1 MNITWLG
8 HSCFLIESGGWRVV
22 LDPYYVETYPA
33 LHVDADEVLCSHS
46 HRDHAFLEAVTLS
59 GRRCAESP
67 FAVETV
73 STFHDEKGGALRG
86 ENTIHILRA
95 EGLTVVH
102 CGDLGHEL
110 SEEQLKK
117 IKGCDALLIPVGGY
131 YTIDALTAKKVA
143 DAAAPRILVP
153 IEQFVSTSPSFST
166 TPPRI
171 GRVSAESVSF
181 AAFPAFWSSAFACS
195 TTACPTRSRSSAQKI
210 SSSLPDALARAAS
223 CAQSFV
229 YSAVGS
235 ERSCCSACRKAASTS
250 ACFVSSSCR
259 RAAIRAA
266 P

>member
-8 HSCFLIESGGWRVV
+8 HSCFLVESGGWRIV

-59 GRRCAESP
+59 GRDRAESP

-73 STFHDEKGGALRG
+73 STFHDEKDGALRG

-131 YTIDALTAKKVA
+131 YTIDAAQAKRIT
-143 DAAAPRILVP
+143 DAVKPRIIVP
-153 IEQFVSTSPSFST
+153 MHYRRGAQGLQQVCGVDRFLELF
-166 TPPRI
+166 R
-171 GRVSAESVSF
+171 SADIRMLSRHSLEITADTEPGVYV
-181 AAFPAFWSSAFACS
+181 FPWPELLYSKE
-195 TTACPTRSRSSAQKI
+195 AQT
-210 SSSLPDALARAAS
+210 
-223 CAQSFV
+223 
-229 YSAVGS
+229 
-235 ERSCCSACRKAASTS
+235 E
-250 ACFVSSSCR
+250 
-259 RAAIRAA
+259 
-266 P
+266 

>member
-8 HSCFLIESGGWRVV
+8 HSCFLVESGGWRIV

-33 LHVDADEVLCSHS
+33 LHVDADEVLCSHC

-59 GRRCAESP
+59 GRNRAESP

-86 ENTIHILRA
+86 ENTVHILRA

-110 SEEQLKK
+110 SEDQLKK

-143 DAAAPRILVP
+143 DAVAPRVLVP
-153 IEQFVSTSPSFST
+153 MHYRFGAHGYPEIGTLEDFLPLCDAARVHRLDANGFTLTKYAPAGIVV
-166 TPPRI
+166 PRF
-171 GRVSAESVSF
+171 AE
-181 AAFPAFWSSAFACS
+181 
-195 TTACPTRSRSSAQKI
+195 
-210 SSSLPDALARAAS
+210 
-223 CAQSFV
+223 
-229 YSAVGS
+229 
-235 ERSCCSACRKAASTS
+235 
-250 ACFVSSSCR
+250 
-259 RAAIRAA
+259 
-266 P
+266 

>member
-8 HSCFLIESGGWRVV
+8 HSCFLIESGGWRIV

-59 GRRCAESP
+59 GRDWTESP

-86 ENTIHILRA
+86 ENNIRILRA

-143 DAAAPRILVP
+143 DAVAPRVLVP
-153 IEQFVSTSPSFST
+153 MHYRFGAHGYPE
-166 TPPRI
+166 I
-171 GRVSAESVSF
+171 GTLEDF
-181 AAFPAFWSSAFACS
+181 
-195 TTACPTRSRSSAQKI
+195 
-210 SSSLPDALARAAS
+210 LPLCDAAS
-223 CAQSFV
+223 VQRLETNGFTLT
-229 YSAVGS
+229 
-235 ERSCCSACRKAASTS
+235 KD
-250 ACFVSSSCR
+250 
-259 RAAIRAA
+259 A
-266 P
+266 PAGVIVPRFAE

>member
-8 HSCFLIESGGWRVV
+8 HSCFLVESGGWRIV

-67 FAVETV
+67 FAVETI

-110 SEEQLKK
+110 SEEPLEK
-117 IKGCDALLIPVGGY
+117 IRGCDALLIPVGGY
-131 YTIDALTAKKVA
+131 YTIDAATAKRVA
-143 DAAAPRILVP
+143 DAAAPRVLVP
-153 IEQFVSTSPSFST
+153 MHYRFGAHGYPE
-166 TPPRI
+166 I
-171 GRVSAESVSF
+171 GTLEDF
-181 AAFPAFWSSAFACS
+181 
-195 TTACPTRSRSSAQKI
+195 
-210 SSSLPDALARAAS
+210 LALCDAAS
-223 CAQSFV
+223 VQRLETNGFTLTK
-229 YSAVGS
+229 
-235 ERSCCSACRKAASTS
+235 E
-250 ACFVSSSCR
+250 
-259 RAAIRAA
+259 A
-266 P
+266 PSGVVAPRFAE